1 MTKSAGVEL
10 DEMVSLTSLRSPPDV
25 MLVRIVSLPTSVELR
40 EGDSVALISPRSPS
54 VEFVEIVSLPP
65 IVAFI
70 KGSPRSTSVEFVEN
84 VSLPPIVVF
93 VAGVSS
99 IVSETVEDTSQHKP
113 SACFTVTQVL
123 LSLSLSDIASI
134 S

>member
-10 DEMVSLTSLRSPPDV
+10 VVIVVSLTSLRLPPDV

-40 EGDSVALISPRSPS
+40 EGDSVALLSPRSP
-54 VEFVEIVSLPP
+54 
-65 IVAFI
+65 
-70 KGSPRSTSVEFVEN
+70 SVEFVEN